1 MEKKICSRCNIEKD
15 LYNFGI
21 LKSSKDGYR
30 NICKECRKTEKD
42 KNKEYYLNKTK
53 EWRLNNQDK
62 VKEYSKKY
70 YIENTDRLKHLWK
83 EYRKKNKSLMTIKKK
98 EYIKGYFMQA
108 TAYAIMFEELTG
120 ISIPNIIII
129 ITVDHEGV
137 QVFEERRDNYANE
150 LIKVVKNYKKYI
162 QEKNINV

>member
-1 MEKKICSRCNIEKD
+1 
-15 LYNFGI
+15 
-21 LKSSKDGYR
+21 
-30 NICKECRKTEKD
+30 
-42 KNKEYYLNKTK
+42 
-53 EWRLNNQDK
+53 
-62 VKEYSKKY
+62 
-70 YIENTDRLKHLWK
+70 
-83 EYRKKNKSLMTIKKK
+83 
-98 EYIKGYFMQA
+98 MQA